1 MRICGRNGRIPTVI
15 DGTLLGGDD
24 GCERLSLGPFET
36 AVKTFTP
43 DAGEEQVIRFQLTG
57 H

>member
-1 MRICGRNGRIPTVI
+1 MRTCGRNGRIPTVI